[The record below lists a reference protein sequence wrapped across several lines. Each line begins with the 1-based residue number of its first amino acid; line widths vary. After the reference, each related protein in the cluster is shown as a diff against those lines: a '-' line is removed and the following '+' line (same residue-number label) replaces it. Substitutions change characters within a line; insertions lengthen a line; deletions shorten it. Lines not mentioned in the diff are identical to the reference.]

1 MVLIADVGRPNGSV
15 FRAELS
21 RLLPGL
27 AEGDLF
33 AIEGMAIQVTGGQQP
48 QREVP
53 VRLLDSA

>member
-1 MVLIADVGRPNGSV
+1 MVLIADVGRSNGSV

-33 AIEGMAIQVTGGQQP
+33 AIEGMAIQATGGQP